1 MVNRELGF
9 FRCGTDTVEA
19 FIQIY
24 EGKYVDFGYYLNDE
38 EDFRR
43 FAPLNSPFFKNES
56 YVFEKAWSLWPTL
69 RVFFSLDWED
79 KGKVGRESV
88 IFEYATDILERKYV
102 KLP

>member
-9 FRCGTDTVEA
+9 FHCGTDTVDA

-56 YVFEKAWSLWPTL
+56 YVFEMAWNLWPML
-69 RVFFSLDWED
+69 RIFFSMDCKD
-79 KGKVGRESV
+79 KGKIGRESV
-88 IFEYATDILERKYV
+88 VLEYAKDILERIYV